1 MPTYLE
7 FEKPI
12 AELEGKI
19 EELRHL
25 ANADDMNIADEV
37 AKLQGKADKLLR
49 QTYGKLTAWQ
59 RTLVARHQDRPHFGD
74 YVGALVEEWTP
85 LAGDRNF
92 ADDRAILGGLGRFRG
107 RSVVVMG
114 HEKGTDTATRVQHN
128 FGMARPEGY
137 RKAQRF
143 MDLADRFRLP
153 VVALVDTPG
162 AYPGIDAEAR
172 GQAEAIARSIE
183 TCLRIRVPL
192 IAVVIGEGGS
202 GGAIA
207 LATGNRVLM
216 LEHAVYSV
224 ISPEGCASILWR
236 DGTLAKEAA
245 EALKMTAD
253 DLLKLGVIDEIVP
266 EPLGG
271 AHRDRPKMIA
281 SLGDAIETALT
292 ELSRQDGARLR
303 AERRE
308 KYLNMGKKGLN

>member
-25 ANADDMNIADEV
+25 SGGPSVNIAEEV
-37 AKLQGKADKLLR
+37 SRLQAKVDKLLHA
-49 QTYGKLTAWQ
+49 TYGRLSPWQKLQ
-59 RTLVARHQDRPHFGD
+59 VARHPERPHCLD
-74 YVGALVEEWTP
+74 YVQALIENFTP
-85 LAGDRNF
+85 LAGDRAF
-92 ADDRAILGGLGRFRG
+92 ADDLALVAGIGRFRG
-107 RSVVVMG
+107 RSVVVIG
-114 HEKGTDTATRVQHN
+114 QEKGTDTAGRVRHN

-137 RKAQRF
+137 RKAQR
-143 MDLADRFRLP
+143 MMRLADRFRLP
-153 VVALVDTPG
+153 LLSFVDTAG

-183 TCLRIRVPL
+183 LGLSVGVPF
-192 IAVVIGEGGS
+192 IASIIGEGGS

-207 LATGNRVLM
+207 IASADRVLM

-236 DGTLAKEAA
+236 TAERAPDAA
-245 EALKMTAD
+245 EALKITSE
-253 DLLKLGVIDEIVP
+253 DLLKFRVIDSIVP

-271 AHRDRPKMIA
+271 AHRDKNKAIA
-281 SLGDAIETALT
+281 ALGDAIAVSLDSLT
-292 ELSRQDGARLR
+292 RFDGNELRTR
-303 AERRE
+303 RRE
-308 KYLNMGKKGLN
+308 KFLKMTALA